1 MADLSTSQEVRNA
14 STNGWVDIGKDKC
27 ALHVMSKGYLVLQKS
42 EKNGTQN
49 TRIPWSITNCL

>member
-27 ALHVMSKGYLVLQKS
+27 TLHVMSKGYLVLEKS
-42 EKNGTQN
+42 AEKGIQ
-49 TRIPWSITNCL
+49 S